1 MATSSEV
8 SGTEMAATTQ
18 THSENDLAHAE
29 KAAGPCVFVLFGA
42 AGDLTKRKLVPALF
56 NLGKA
61 KLLPDNFAVI
71 GVSVD
76 DLSLE
81 DFRRQVTSSLPAG
94 TDSADALEWFQKRL
108 FYERGDFADPN
119 TFTKLRERLAA
130 IDAEQHTEGNYL
142 FYLATAPK
150 FFSQIVQQL
159 GAAALAQS
167 ENGHWRRVVIEK
179 PFGQDLDSAK
189 ALNRDIKTVLQEN
202 QIFRIDHYLGKETVQ
217 NIMVFRFDNAIFE
230 PIWNRRYIDHVQITN
245 AETVGVERRGGY
257 FDTAGT
263 LRDMVPNHVMQLL
276 SLTAME
282 SPVSFQPDAVRNEQA
297 KVLHSIQPLS
307 SDDVLQRSVRGQYG
321 PGVLSGEKV
330 SAYRSEQGVSP
341 ESRTETFVALKL
353 NIDNWRWAGVPFYFR
368 TGKRL
373 AQRHTEIAIQF
384 KRTPF
389 ELFRKAPLHKP
400 HTNTLV
406 IQIQPVE
413 AISLS
418 FGAKIPGPLLRVGSV
433 DMSFE
438 YTKYFGADAYT
449 GYEVLLYDCMIGD
462 ATLFQRADMVEAGWK
477 VVDPVMDV
485 WRALPPRKFPNYAS
499 GSWGPAEAD
508 QLLEQDGRQWRRIEP

>member
-1 MATSSEV
+1 
-8 SGTEMAATTQ
+8 MAATTEPNL
-18 THSENDLAHAE
+18 ENELGHAE
-29 KAAGPCVFVLFGA
+29 KAAGACVFVLFGA
-42 AGDLTKRKLVPALF
+42 AGDLTKRKLAPALF

-61 KLLPDNFAVI
+61 KLLSENFAVL

-81 DFRRQVTSSLPAG
+81 DFRDQVTSFLPAG
-94 TDSADALEWFQKRL
+94 PDSADALEWFRKRL
-108 FYERGDFADPN
+108 FYERGDFADPD
-119 TFTKLRERLAA
+119 TFTKLSARLAA
-130 IDAEQHTEGNYL
+130 IDSELHTEGNYL

-150 FFSQIVQQL
+150 FFSPIVQHL
-159 GAAALAQS
+159 GSAALSRQHD
-167 ENGHWRRVVIEK
+167 GHWRRVVIEK
-179 PFGQDLDSAK
+179 PFGHDLDSAR
-189 ALNRDIKTVLQEN
+189 ALNRDIKSVLQED
-202 QIFRIDHYLGKETVQ
+202 QIYRIDHYLGKETVQ

-282 SPVSFQPDAVRNEQA
+282 SPVSFQADAVRNEQA
-297 KVLHSIQPLS
+297 KVLHSIQPLK
-307 SDDVLQRSVRGQYG
+307 SDDVLQNCVRGQYG
-321 PGVLSGEKV
+321 PGVLGAEKV
-330 SAYRSEQGVSP
+330 AGYRTEPGVAT

-353 NIDNWRWAGVPFYFR
+353 NIDNWRWAGVPFYLR

-373 AQRHTEIAIQF
+373 ALRHTEIAIHF
-384 KRTPF
+384 KRMPF
-389 ELFRKAPLHKP
+389 ELFRNAPFRTL

-413 AISLS
+413 GISLS

-433 DMSFE
+433 EMSFE
-438 YTKYFGADAYT
+438 YSKYFGADAYT

-462 ATLFQRADMVEAGWK
+462 ATLFQRADMVEAGWR
-477 VVDPVMDV
+477 VVDPVLDV

-508 QLLEQDGRQWRRIEP
+508 QLLQSGGRQWRRIVP